1 MSTSKED
8 TFWRRM
14 VLPQEE
20 RMALGIRYH
29 GGYRWF
35 RSPNVVPIEQA
46 RRRLRER
53 APAPSPSPSPTPA
66 PKRKTS

>member
-1 MSTSKED
+1 MGPSKED

-35 RSPNVVPIEQA
+35 RSANVIPIEQA

-53 APAPSPSPSPTPA
+53 SSPASSPAPTPA
-66 PKRKTS
+66 A